1 MKARVIRKARVI
13 SLMVTASMLLVLLGR
28 GSPQIAGA
36 AAGPTCPSPAPSCAS
51 GGNLPDFEEGT
62 YGCTLITTNSA
73 GGIQVQLLTITSDG
87 EGDISGTAA
96 VNNNNASGT
105 TFSGFTALTTGAT
118 YCLNPNDS
126 GYIFLA
132 GGACPLA
139 LVIDQYAEE
148 VRLIDT
154 TENQAGAMTC
164 RAQNEDG

>member
-13 SLMVTASMLLVLLGR
+13 SLVATASMLLVLLGR
-28 GSPQIAGA
+28 GSPQIAA
-36 AAGPTCPSPAPSCAS
+36 AVAGPICPSPAPSCTS
-51 GGNLPDFEEGT
+51 GGTLSDFYAGT

-73 GGIQVQLLTITSDG
+73 GAVQVQLLAITSDG
-87 EGDISGTAA
+87 AGDISGQAA

-105 TFSGFTALTTGAT
+105 TFSDFTALTTGAT
-118 YCLNPNDS
+118 YCLSPNDT

-139 LVIDQYAEE
+139 LVIDYYSEE

-164 RAQNEDG
+164 RIQSGGG

>member
-1 MKARVIRKARVI
+1 MKAKVIRKARVI
-13 SLMVTASMLLVLLGR
+13 SLTVTASMLLVLLGR

-36 AAGPTCPSPAPSCAS
+36 AGPTCPSPAPSCTS
-51 GGNLPDFEEGT
+51 GGNLSDFYADT

-73 GGIQVQLLTITSDG
+73 GGVQVQLLTITSDG
-87 EGDISGTAA
+87 EGNISGTAA
-96 VNNNNASGT
+96 VNSNNASGT

-118 YCLNPNDS
+118 YCLSPNDS

-139 LVIDQYAEE
+139 LVIDQYEEE

-164 RAQNEDG
+164 RAQSEDG